1 MRLNKFFILLLAL
14 PMFVVGCEKSSTS
27 TSEAILTLTSNDTMT
42 FDGEGGEGEITYT
55 LKNSIESIK
64 LSATCEAEW
73 ISNLNVG
80 DKVTFT
86 VEANEG
92 EARETKI
99 LVAYGD
105 QKFEVKVRQ
114 NEMDDPVVDGDVFPF
129 EWAQRYSL
137 AEMGYSD
144 NYFAIKLSDNADY
157 TQFGIVLIGEEGEN
171 ILSAGTYTKDN
182 GGILIEGC
190 ELYIGEDE
198 QSLTEHYFDEGNIEV
213 IVGGDIN
220 GYSLDIKATDND
232 GNNFHFIYNG
242 VIKGM
247 DLNGADIALDIEK
260 IYCFP
265 YGATES
271 GAYQYL
277 VVLSDKGMTDNNQTI
292 QGSFYYLCLIYCQ
305 SEGTID
311 AEGYVTLPEGVYTI
325 DTTMQAGTLGYAK
338 FVPSNHMSL
347 NDAISFEQCE
357 LTITADSLTISGA
370 TDEDRH
376 LSSYNDTPRFIKR

>member
-1 MRLNKFFILLLAL
+1 MRVNKFFILLLVL
-14 PMFVVGCEKSSTS
+14 PMFVMGCEKSSTS

-99 LVAYGD
+99 VVAYGD

-129 EWAQRYSL
+129 EWAQRLSL

-144 NYFAIKLSDNADY
+144 NYFAIMLSDNANY

-190 ELYIGEDE
+190 ELFIGEDE

-247 DLNGADIALDIEK
+247 NINGFDITSNIEKLYCSTNGANE
-260 IYCFP
+260 
-265 YGATES
+265 YGA
-271 GAYQYL
+271 YVYFL
-277 VVLSDKGMTDNNQTI
+277 ILSDKGLNDSNTT
-292 QGSFYYLCLIYCQ
+292 FYYVCNIYCQ

-311 AEGYVTLPEGVYTI
+311 ADGYVTLPEGVYTS
-325 DTTMQAGTLGYAK
+325 DLTMQAGTI
-338 FVPSNHMSL
+338 SNATYIPGSQWSL
-347 NDAISFEQCE
+347 QNAIVFEQCE
-357 LTITADSLTISGA
+357 LTITSDGLTIKGNAGGDS
-370 TDEDRH
+370 H
-376 LSSYNDTPRFIKR
+376 LGTFNGTPRFLES